1 MQNNAAGRRQRR
13 FRLCILFPPSLVPCL
28 FSLSLAAKTV
38 CWPAKATNKILHC
51 CCRLSSVFGCCWR
64 KVFWPGKLRPNSQT
78 GRSRL
83 VGREECGWNLLTK
96 ACEAQNACIQLHA
109 KIVTSFV
116 FLRLLPTYFLSPSL
130 CPPVRLSACLSVCL
144 LVCVCLCASISLAF
158 LCQIESIS
166 WTSSCTFAVS
176 CVCKFHQLI
185 NCHWRISK
193 CSGSKD
199 VCLLVRVCVRMLS
212 ARRLMSFS
220 VDVVFIS
227 SSWLLFSFFFLFY
240 FGLVFFRLFL
250 ALQLFNDLSNCL
262 FPTWCWLPAI
272 TSLSLSFS
280 CVHVCE
286 CVGVTWHTERW
297 RK

>member
-1 MQNNAAGRRQRR
+1 MHS
-13 FRLCILFPPSLVPCL
+13 LPSLPCPL
-28 FSLSLAAKTV
+28 LVFSLSLAAKTV

-64 KVFWPGKLRPNSQT
+64 KVFWPGKLHPNSQT

-83 VGREECGWNLLTK
+83 VGSVECGWNLLTK

-116 FLRLLPTYFLSPSL
+116 FLRLLPTFSVRPSF
-130 CPPVRLSACLSVCL
+130 RLSACLSVCL
-144 LVCVCLCASISLAF
+144 HVCVCLCASISLAF

-166 WTSSCTFAVS
+166 WTSSCTFTVS

-199 VCLLVRVCVRMLS
+199 VRLRVSVCVCVRMLS

-227 SSWLLFSFFFLFY
+227 SSWLLFSFFFLFLFR
-240 FGLVFFRLFL
+240 FGFFSAFFG
-250 ALQLFNDLSNCL
+250 ASTF
-262 FPTWCWLPAI
+262 
-272 TSLSLSFS
+272 
-280 CVHVCE
+280 
-286 CVGVTWHTERW
+286 
-297 RK
+297 

>member
-13 FRLCILFPPSLVPCL
+13 LRLCILFPPSLVPCL

-64 KVFWPGKLRPNSQT
+64 KVFWPGKLHPNSQT

-116 FLRLLPTYFLSPSL
+116 FLRLLPTFSVRPSF
-130 CPPVRLSACLSVCL
+130 RLSACLSVCL
-144 LVCVCLCASISLAF
+144 HVCVCLCASVFLAF

-199 VCLLVRVCVRMLS
+199 VRLRVCV
-212 ARRLMSFS
+212 S
-220 VDVVFIS
+220 VCA
-227 SSWLLFSFFFLFY
+227 Y
-240 FGLVFFRLFL
+240 
-250 ALQLFNDLSNCL
+250 AQCQAFNVL
-262 FPTWCWLPAI
+262 
-272 TSLSLSFS
+272 
-280 CVHVCE
+280 
-286 CVGVTWHTERW
+286 
-297 RK
+297 